1 MELTWAIRLRIAL
14 VSAVG
19 AALIGVYYWPKV
31 APVDPFGVV
40 SVVSGTINYRDV
52 IVLLGMAFGIGLV
65 SYFLS
70 WPYGSRIGILAVP
83 AGLAVWAVRGGDMG
97 TLMQLN
103 TSVERREQLF
113 AMMSWEPLLWLAII
127 GAGFLGVFVGW
138 GLIRPAKAV
147 RLRSP
152 QAAEAEKPKNP
163 AEQAAGKFKPGDYIS
178 VIAAIVGSAVVAQF
192 FIGIF
197 ARDFA
202 ILDPTYG
209 VAVSQ
214 PATAQVVFAV
224 LVAFGIVGFLVK
236 KVLNLNYLWPVTASG
251 LITVIATRTYGKEEV
266 LAYFA
271 GRWPA
276 VFFSSPVLAVLPI
289 QVVVFGT
296 IGSVAGYWLAVSYDY
311 RRHNEVKEG

>member
-1 MELTWAIRLRIAL
+1 M
-14 VSAVG
+14 SAVG
-19 AALIGVYYWPKV
+19 AAVIGVYFWPKV
-31 APVDPFGVV
+31 APADPFGVV
-40 SVVSGTINYRDV
+40 SVVSGTISYLDV
-52 IVLLGMAFGIGLV
+52 IALLGMAFGIGLV

-113 AMMSWEPLLWLAII
+113 AMMSLEPLLWLAII
-127 GAGFLGVFVGW
+127 GAGFLGAFAGW
-138 GLIRPAKAV
+138 ELIRPAKG
-147 RLRSP
+147 
-152 QAAEAEKPKNP
+152 AETEKPVNP
-163 AEQAAGKFKPGDYIS
+163 AEQKAGKFKLGDYIS
-178 VIAAIVGSAVVAQF
+178 VIAAIVGSAVVGQF

-202 ILDPTYG
+202 ILDATYG

-214 PATAQVVFAV
+214 PATAQIVFAA

-236 KVLNLNYLWPVTASG
+236 KVLNLNYLCPMAATC
-251 LITVIATRTYGKEEV
+251 LITVIATRTYGKEDV

-271 GRWPA
+271 SRWPA

-296 IGSVAGYWLAVSYDY
+296 IGSIAGYWLAVSYDY